1 MHMADEY
8 ESVSDYILDLD
19 KFDRKL
25 RQSGERFSE
34 EQRADLVKLNSHVAG
49 YISEVNEAL
58 TKGNTAVLTKTD
70 PTAKR
75 IRDEI
80 KQLRTKHLDGLSTD
94 STDED
99 VTVAPVVTVAWL
111 ASLNAYSKIR
121 EHMREIAEAISE
133 AK

>member
-8 ESVSDYILDLD
+8 ESVSDYVLDLD

-25 RQSGERFSE
+25 RKEGERFTE
-34 EQRADLVKLNSHVAG
+34 EQRADLVKLNSHVAE
-49 YISEVNEAL
+49 YLAEVNTAL
-58 TKGNTAVLTKTD
+58 ATGNKAIITKTD

-80 KQLRTKHLDGLSTD
+80 KQLRQKHLAEMSNGTI
-94 STDED
+94 
-99 VTVAPVVTVAWL
+99 APVVMVAWL

-121 EHMREIAEAISE
+121 EHTREIAEAISE